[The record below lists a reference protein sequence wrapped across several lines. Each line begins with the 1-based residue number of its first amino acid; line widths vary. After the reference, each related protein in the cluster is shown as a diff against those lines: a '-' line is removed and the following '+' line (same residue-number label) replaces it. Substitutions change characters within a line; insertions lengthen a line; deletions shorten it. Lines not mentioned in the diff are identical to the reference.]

1 MNQDNSSSP
10 LDVLPLT
17 DIRMRSGKYLR
28 DSMASF
34 RGEYLDGGK
43 PVIDVPVCLMNF
55 ALYKLCNE

>member
-10 LDVLPLT
+10 LAVLPLK

-34 RGEYLDGGK
+34 SG
-43 PVIDVPVCLMNF
+43 VNILMVVS
-55 ALYKLCNE
+55 LL